1 MIVWFWPSRT
11 HHRFL
16 EVHGKKNRERRRK
29 IEKERESGRE
39 EGEQGERERGK
50 RAGGKVSLGV
60 VLCISTDSQL
70 RMAKKREKIEIE
82 TALQIG
88 IRDIYLSLE
97 LEYQG

>member
-1 MIVWFWPSRT
+1 M
-11 HHRFL
+11 
-16 EVHGKKNRERRRK
+16 
-29 IEKERESGRE
+29 
-39 EGEQGERERGK
+39 
-50 RAGGKVSLGV
+50 SLGV